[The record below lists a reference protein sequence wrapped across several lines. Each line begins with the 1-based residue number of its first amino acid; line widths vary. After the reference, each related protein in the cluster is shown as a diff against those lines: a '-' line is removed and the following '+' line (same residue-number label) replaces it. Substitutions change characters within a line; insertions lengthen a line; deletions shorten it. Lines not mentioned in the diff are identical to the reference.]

1 MASRTEGNIFYRY
14 LRRLVS
20 RLFTIRKISAS
31 YEESQ
36 LSLLKANN
44 FPRLRKN
51 QNCTVKLQEMSSKV
65 SQKKNDKNLWGNPQ
79 EAMNCWWWCE
89 VFQPIW
95 MSIWRALQKPKPG
108 LPNGYSIPFQKSQ
121 HIGEILVHQWWLQSF
136 LQ

>member
-65 SQKKNDKNLWGNPQ
+65 PLRECTGSYEL
-79 EAMNCWWWCE
+79 
-89 VFQPIW
+89 
-95 MSIWRALQKPKPG
+95 
-108 LPNGYSIPFQKSQ
+108 
-121 HIGEILVHQWWLQSF
+121 LVVM
-136 LQ
+136 